1 MASGDTKT
9 QQYLDIAARGTRAD
23 LQRGCC
29 NTRTQDLIMDVAERI
44 VTEEETRYREDQILQ
59 SEIDE
64 IKNNPDV
71 FDIVPT
77 YAALQAYDTSQ
88 LTDKD
93 IIRVLADETH
103 DGAST
108 YYRWSTQTQAF
119 TYIGEV
125 GDYYTREQIDDLLD
139 EKQDEL
145 TAGDNITIED
155 ESGAL
160 VISATDT
167 TYSNFTGTDGT
178 AAGVAGLVPAP
189 ATTDAGKF
197 LKADGTWEAIS
208 GNSDFKVLSSAD
220 YNYPANN
227 PTAVALW
234 LLPPGVYIQPSPA
247 LNVYANNVGII
258 SSYTA
263 GTFIVGSTKE
273 GRIKILAYGA
283 SGDSTAML
291 YSTNVADGSKD
302 YVRHLIDETRI
313 VDTLTSSSTEIVL
326 PAKTGKTLNDKIE
339 GRLITNAGAP
349 TTATVGTVGQLLE
362 DTANGKLYICTDTT
376 GGSYTWVEVGA
387 GGGGGGATELTSADY
402 NWPTT
407 GTKTSVNLLLL
418 PDASYEWEEGVSV
431 GTSANINTGG
441 GYAVVAAKNST
452 TKMVLSWRNNGFA
465 ICEVGSSSTG
475 IQESGKQ
482 FLVRSSV
489 IDNLTSTYTDAPLSA
504 NQGRVLK
511 ELIDSIAIRGA
522 GAPTTSTVGQVGTLY
537 EDTTNGDLYICT
549 DATNP
554 YVWEEVGAGGGSGP
568 TVVQAPGTST
578 TDVMSQNA
586 VTSMIFADPATQYK
600 IKIGA
605 GTSTSEGTN
614 AVEIGHS
621 ASATGQ
627 NGIAIGNT
635 AAANTGS
642 SISIGPSTIAG
653 SSSSVAIGSAA
664 NVKNTTASNS
674 IAIGTGTKAS
684 NYGAIAL
691 GAYSGGDNMAQGE
704 MNIGTSATYLGYN
717 NSNYRLLTGLYDPQ
731 NAHDAATKGYVDPTT
746 DSSAPTTATV
756 GRLGQ
761 IQIDTTT
768 ATAYMC
774 VAVDTVTPVYT
785 WKQITA

>member
-44 VTEEETRYREDQILQ
+44 ITEEETRYREDQILQ

-167 TYSNFTGTDGT
+167 TYSSFTGTDGT
-178 AAGVAGLVPAP
+178 AAGTAGLVPAP

-197 LKADGTWEAIS
+197 LKADGTWDTAGGGSSYTAGDGIDITNDIIS
-208 GNSDFKVLSSAD
+208 ATNTGKAKVLTTAD
-220 YNYPANN
+220 YNYPTDN
-227 PTAVALW
+227 PSFVAAYKLE
-234 LLPPGVYIQPSPA
+234 PGFY
-247 LNVYANNVGII
+247 YA
-258 SSYTA
+258 
-263 GTFIVGSTKE
+263 
-273 GRIKILAYGA
+273 
-283 SGDSTAML
+283 DS
-291 YSTNVADGSKD
+291 
-302 YVRHLIDETRI
+302 
-313 VDTLTSSSTEIVL
+313 
-326 PAKTGKTLNDKIE
+326 
-339 GRLITNAGAP
+339 
-349 TTATVGTVGQLLE
+349 
-362 DTANGKLYICTDTT
+362 
-376 GGSYTWVEVGA
+376 
-387 GGGGGGATELTSADY
+387 
-402 NWPTT
+402 
-407 GTKTSVNLLLL
+407 
-418 PDASYEWEEGVSV
+418 GVSV
-431 GTSANINTGG
+431 KADKNAAETIRGGFFVGYENDTVQIVNPGINSA
-441 GYAVVAAKNST
+441 S
-452 TKMVLSWRNNGFA
+452 LS
-465 ICEVGSSSTG
+465 V
-475 IQESGKQ
+475 
-482 FLVRSSV
+482 FLVSRAYGYLTNSV
-489 IDNLTSTYTDAPLSA
+489 DLYGPVDNLTSTDTDKPLSA
-504 NQGRVLK
+504 NQGKVLK
-511 ELIDSIAIRGA
+511 NLIDSIAIRGA
-522 GAPTTSTVGQVGTLY
+522 GAPTTSTVGEVGQLY
-537 EDTTNGDLYICT
+537 EDGTNGALYQLKSIDIT
-549 DATNP
+549 VTPNT
-554 YVWEEVGAGGGSGP
+554 YNWEQVGAGGGSGP
-568 TVVQAPGTST
+568 TVVQTTGTST

-586 VTSMIFADPATQYK
+586 VTGMIFNDP
-600 IKIGA
+600 
-605 GTSTSEGTN
+605 
-614 AVEIGHS
+614 
-621 ASATGQ
+621 
-627 NGIAIGNT
+627 
-635 AAANTGS
+635 GS
-642 SISIGPSTIAG
+642 YS
-653 SSSSVAIGSAA
+653 
-664 NVKNTTASNS
+664 NV
-674 IAIGTGTKAS
+674 AIGTGVSTSAYNNVVIGRNARGGSLTVAIGGGAAS
-684 NYGAIAL
+684 SLSAQAFGNYAVAIGADSWASGPQSIAL
-691 GAYSGGDNMAQGE
+691 GHGSRATVQGQFD
-704 MNIGTSATYLGYN
+704 ISASHNSGYN

-731 NAHDAATKGYVDPTT
+731 SDHDAATKGYVDPTT
-746 DSSAPTTATV
+746 DSAAPTTATV

-774 VAVDTVTPVYT
+774 VAVDTVTPAYT